1 MPETRVFIVEDEF
14 LHLEN
19 TKLAVEA
26 CGYQIIGES
35 GNADEA
41 ESAILNASP
50 DIILMDI
57 SLPGK
62 LNGISLSQKI
72 KGLGI
77 PIIFT
82 TSFSDEETMLEAAE
96 VNPNGYLIKPIDAA
110 NLKAAIVLALNYTQ
124 SKSEDGLEVSEKSV
138 LIKSGNKLQKIELG
152 DILWIEAAG
161 DHYSKIVTDKYQLVS
176 RHTLKQMSTLLNM
189 PLFIQVHRAYMVNL
203 QKIDSIHEKEQVIH
217 IGSHEVPIGRTYKE
231 GLYSQ
236 FSKL

>member
-1 MPETRVFIVEDEF
+1 MSETRVFIVEDEF

-26 CGYQIIGES
+26 CGYQIVGES

-41 ESAILNASP
+41 ESAILKSSP

-62 LNGISLSQKI
+62 LNGISLSRKI

-82 TSFSDEETMLEAAE
+82 TSFSDEETILEAAE
-96 VNPNGYLIKPIDAA
+96 VNPNGYLVKPIDAA
-110 NLKAAIVLALNYTQ
+110 NLKATIVLAQKNSQ
-124 SKSEDGLEVSEKSV
+124 RKPEDGLEIGEKSV
-138 LIKSGNKLQKIELG
+138 LIKSGNKLQKIDLS
-152 DILWIEAAG
+152 DILWIESAG
-161 DHYSKIVTDKYQLVS
+161 DHYSKIVTDKHQLVS
-176 RHTLKQMSTLLNM
+176 RHTLKQMSAFLDKSM
-189 PLFIQVHRAYMVNL
+189 FIQVHRAYTVNV
-203 QKIDSIHEKEQVIH
+203 QKVDSIHEKEQVLRV
-217 IGSHEVPIGRTYKE
+217 GSHEVPIGRTFKQA
-231 GLYSQ
+231 LYSQ